1 MTLDQLQIVKSVQE
15 LGSLKL
21 ASEALH
27 KTQPALS
34 KAIKNLEQQFG
45 FAIFDR
51 SQYRLTLTA
60 EGKQIY
66 QHALKVLDSASALK
80 QLSRHLQQGL
90 ENSVTLAFDSNFDS
104 RRLAPVIRQ
113 CQQRYGNTQL
123 VLKQHNVTGA
133 IEALSKQQAQ
143 LAICALPNLQIE
155 TLDLDVV
162 AIDKLVLINV
172 IAPDVA
178 AQYAPLNQ
186 REQLKHE
193 LQIVLQDT
201 GSASGSKDLG
211 VSPDQRRLY
220 VNNMQDKY
228 QLIKAGVGWGRV
240 PFYLVKQDLAK
251 GRLQK
256 LALNDAH
263 NELVGDI
270 YLIKSKHQV
279 LGPVADF
286 IWQTLSRGLVT

>member
-51 SQYRLTLTA
+51 SQYRLALTA

-155 TLDLDVV
+155 TLDLEVV
-162 AIDKLVLINV
+162 AIDKLELINV
-172 IAPDVA
+172 IAPHLA
-178 AQYAPLNQ
+178 AQFAPLTR

-201 GSASGSKDLG
+201 GSVSGNKDLG

-228 QLIKAGVGWGRV
+228 QLIKAAVGWGRL
-240 PFYLVKQDLAK
+240 PHYLIEQDLQL
-251 GRLQK
+251 GQLQRLE
-256 LALNDAH
+256 LADVRNQL
-263 NELVGDI
+263 LGDI
-270 YLIKSKHQV
+270 FIVKGKNQV

-286 IWQTLSRGLVT
+286 IWRCLGKS